1 MDNKVI
7 LTNMENK
14 TKTPLKKSKKNNKKK
29 FITTKRPDIII
40 DLTPVL
46 EGKETIQDTIA
57 KLNDDTQTVNTCIK
71 DTVAYQSLLQNE
83 KRHKILK
90 DGKWARVKKWF
101 KNFFS

>member
-57 KLNDDTQTVNTCIK
+57 ELNDDTQTVNTCIK
-71 DTVAYQSLLQNE
+71 DTVATESSTEE